1 MMQNNNQ
8 RSVVALRALLDAN
21 VHVLGDMDD
30 DGGNLRIQ
38 NGRAHYGTSAT
49 PFFSSLDVLHQSVDF
64 SQAYLSM
71 PARTLFALL
80 PEAHFVL
87 NPRSIDRQEFPRELV
102 QQLLDGSYFAT
113 TQAPPS
119 ALQQGAQTMAA
130 KFKSILSLR
139 KS

>member
-8 RSVVALRALLDAN
+8 RSAAALRALLDAN

-49 PFFSSLDVLHQSVDF
+49 PFFSALDVLHQSVDF

-71 PARTLFALL
+71 PARTLFELL
-80 PEAHFVL
+80 PSAHFVL
-87 NPRSIDRQEFPRELV
+87 NPRSIDRQEFSPEFIR
-102 QQLLDGSYFAT
+102 QLLDGRYFAAAAT
-113 TQAPPS
+113 PSPPV
-119 ALQQGAQTMAA
+119 QQGVQTMAA
-130 KFKSILSLR
+130 RFKSILSLR

>member
-1 MMQNNNQ
+1 MQNNNQ
-8 RSVVALRALLDAN
+8 LSLAALRALLDAN

-38 NGRAHYGTSAT
+38 NGKAHYGTSAT
-49 PFFSSLDVLHQSVDF
+49 PFFSSLDVLRQSVDF

-71 PARTLFALL
+71 PARTLFTLL
-80 PEAHFVL
+80 PEVHFVL
-87 NPRSIDRQEFPRELV
+87 NPRSLDRQEFSREFV
-102 QQLLDGSYFAT
+102 QQLLDGRYFST
-113 TQAPPS
+113 TQTPPS

-139 KS
+139 KN

>member
-8 RSVVALRALLDAN
+8 CSPAALRALLDAN

-38 NGRAHYGTSAT
+38 NGKAHYGTSAT

-71 PARTLFALL
+71 PARTLFTLL
-80 PEAHFVL
+80 PDVHFVL
-87 NPRSIDRQEFPRELV
+87 NPRSIDRQEFPREFV
-102 QQLLDGSYFAT
+102 QQLLDGSYFA
-113 TQAPPS
+113 APPS
-119 ALQQGAQTMAA
+119 ALPQGAQTLAA
-130 KFKSILSLR
+130 KLRSILSFR